1 MPRGRYPVCMT
12 STSDTPVATHGRG
25 RILFVFAAIAVV
37 ALAAYRASVG
47 FSFYD
52 DTFYAVVPW
61 RFAHGAKFL
70 LDELSLQTVGEMV
83 AVPLVWIWERIF
95 GLTGIVLAMRL
106 LWVALAT
113 AGAALAIRL
122 LHGTARLGVLAAAV
136 ALPLLA
142 PPYHVFAPT
151 YNTVSSLLFTL
162 AVLFG
167 FAALRD
173 RRATLAASAGVSL
186 ALGTAAYPPL
196 AVAAIALLAT
206 FVVMAREWRLVG
218 YAVGA
223 AAIVGAAAGAALL
236 LGVSLA
242 DVRLALSLG
251 SANVSRFSS
260 PADKLRSVF
269 SHTGLALV
277 SVWLLPMWALAA
289 VASIPRTPA
298 RLRATALALL
308 PLAAALP
315 GAVLLASH
323 DHLLFGTSAQSW
335 LITLCAG
342 MIVPSVVAAWRL
354 GRRDLLR
361 LLVLAAPFSA
371 VGYVTVAYVT
381 NSTWNRG
388 MPAIALAP
396 LAVGLLICW
405 GLAIAEDGGWVPL
418 VMGVLIAFAVVF
430 GLLFASVFGQDP
442 AQHHVRVTSGAYAG
456 LLTTEAHRDQLRE
469 LSNITPRW
477 VKPDSRVTFLGQS
490 EAYLAVGGVA
500 FTPAAWLFV
509 GPADSVALGY
519 FKREGHTPDVV
530 FVGDEDVRLEG
541 GYAAAP
547 AHDPML
553 RWVLARYRRV
563 DTAGGFS
570 IFVRR

>member
-1 MPRGRYPVCMT
+1 MPRGRYPVCMA
-12 STSDTPVATHGRG
+12 STSDTPVATRTRG
-25 RILFVFAAIAVV
+25 NIVFILAAIAVV
-37 ALAAYRASVG
+37 ALVAYRASIG
-47 FSFYD
+47 LSFQD

-95 GLTGIVLAMRL
+95 GVTGIVLATRL

-122 LHGTARLGVLAAAV
+122 LRGTARLGVVAAAV
-136 ALPLLA
+136 AIPLLA

-173 RRATLAASAGVSL
+173 RRATLAAATGVSL
-186 ALGTAAYPPL
+186 ALGAAAYPPL
-196 AVAAIALLAT
+196 AVAAIALLVT
-206 FVVMAREWRLVG
+206 FVVMARDWRLAG
-218 YAVGA
+218 YALGGA
-223 AAIVGAAAGAALL
+223 ALAGAATGAALL
-236 LGVSLA
+236 AGVSPA
-242 DVRLALSLG
+242 DMRLALSLG
-251 SANVSRFSS
+251 GANVNRFSS
-260 PADKLRSVF
+260 PAEKLRSVLG
-269 SHTGLALV
+269 HTGLALV
-277 SVWLLPMWALAA
+277 SPWLLPMWGLAA
-289 VASIPRTPA
+289 VASIARTPA
-298 RLRATALALL
+298 RLRAVALALL
-308 PLAAALP
+308 PLAATLP
-315 GAVLLASH
+315 GLGLLASH

-335 LITLCAG
+335 LITLCVG
-342 MIVPSVVAAWRL
+342 MIVPSVLAAWRL

-371 VGYVTVAYVT
+371 VGYLTVVYVT

-405 GLAIAEDGGWVPL
+405 GLAIAEDGGWMPL
-418 VMGVLIAFAVVF
+418 AAGLVLAFAVGF

-442 AQHHVRVTSGAYAG
+442 ARQHVRVSSGAYAG
-456 LLTTEAHRDQLRE
+456 LLTTVAHRDQVRD
-469 LSNITPRW
+469 LSSAAQRW

-490 EAYLAVGGVA
+490 EAYLAVGGVP

-519 FKREGHTPDVV
+519 FARKGHTPDVV
-530 FVGDEDVRLEG
+530 FVSDDDVGREG
-541 GYAAAP
+541 GYSAAP

-553 RWVLARYRRV
+553 RWVLQRYRRV
-563 DTAGGFS
+563 DATGGFS